1 MCNAYDL
8 AWATAH
14 LYFKDRPHL
23 VSIDD
28 IHFVYPVSLGSLLTF
43 DAYVITLVFVH
54 ETLSP
59 PPPHPLLGT
68 QMRVLQR
75 GRTDCC
81 ACGGARVGAQEWH
94 GAHDDDVLHDFPQG
108 RAVVDAG

>member
-1 MCNAYDL
+1 MQGGYLMCNAYDL

-59 PPPHPLLGT
+59 PPPPPPWH
-68 QMRVLQR
+68 
-75 GRTDCC
+75 TDAC
-81 ACGGARVGAQEWH
+81 ATKR
-94 GAHDDDVLHDFPQG
+94 AH
-108 RAVVDAG
+108 